1 MQASRHLESVSRRFS
16 AGAGAYA
23 RHAPA
28 QREAAAHLLNLIP
41 EQSATRILE
50 PGCGTGHFTQLLRAR
65 WPRALLD
72 AVDAAPGMI
81 DVARQT
87 WPGDEGIRWT
97 VADGTAPGDEVA
109 YDLVASN
116 CALHWALDLPSAFRR
131 LARSL
136 MTGGLFAASLM
147 LRGTLAELHEAR
159 LIAAPHKPPRA
170 RLPSRELAETAL
182 WQAGLT
188 VTLVE
193 EQSVRAVFANARA
206 MLRALHEQ
214 GVTGG
219 WISQAERPLTRSE
232 LARLCEIY
240 DAGYPAPEGGVQ
252 ATYRIGYF
260 IAERL

>member
-1 MQASRHLESVSRRFS
+1 MRTSPHLESVSRRFS
-16 AGAGAYA
+16 AGAEAYA

-28 QREAAAHLLNLIP
+28 QREAAAHLLRLIP
-41 EQSATRILE
+41 EQSAARILE
-50 PGCGTGHFTQLLRAR
+50 PGCGTGHFTRLLRGR
-65 WPRALLD
+65 WPRAILD

-87 WPGDEGIRWT
+87 QPGDEGIRWS
-97 VADGTAPGDEVA
+97 VADGTSPGDELS

-159 LIAAPHKPPRA
+159 LVAAPHKPPRA
-170 RLPSRELAETAL
+170 RLPSREMTETAL
-182 WQAGLT
+182 WKAGLT

-193 EQSVRAVFANARA
+193 EQSVRAVFSDARTL
-206 MLRALHEQ
+206 LRQLHEQ

-219 WISQAERPLTRSE
+219 WISQSERPLTRGE
-232 LARLCEIY
+232 LARLREVY
-240 DAGYPAPEGGVQ
+240 EAGYPAPEGGVQ

-260 IAERL
+260 IAERI